1 MATNLRVIG
10 VHPVPADQ
18 PVHLLEV
25 ELTGDVGKFDF
36 GKVTQRDPKLP
47 RRNWQVAYDEREIG
61 SSRFAFFFHYL
72 NLDQPLETQF
82 GPVPLASETPIPD
95 HLKGIEYEQP

>member
-1 MATNLRVIG
+1 MADQLRVIG
-10 VHPVPADQ
+10 VHPVPADE

-25 ELTGDVGKFDF
+25 ELRGAGKFDF

-47 RRNWQVAYDEREIG
+47 RKNWQVAYDEQELG
-61 SSRFAFFFHYL
+61 SGRFAFFFHYL
-72 NLDQPLETQF
+72 NLDLPLETQF
-82 GPVPLASETPIPD
+82 GPVPLPPETPMPD